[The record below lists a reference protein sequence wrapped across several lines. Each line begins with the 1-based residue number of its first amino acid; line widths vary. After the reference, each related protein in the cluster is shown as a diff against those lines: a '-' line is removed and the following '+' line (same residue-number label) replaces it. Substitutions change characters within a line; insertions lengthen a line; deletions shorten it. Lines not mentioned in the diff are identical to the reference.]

1 MRKLSQE
8 QPATS
13 QRSTKQK
20 KHTHK
25 TCRTRQTSS
34 SQRWHHVHKQ
44 LSIDLD
50 NIATHKKITKQRH
63 QAFTAV
69 TEDTISAKCGG
80 GQVVPRLIKFSRH
93 NTRTKTGLWT
103 LDLRPIQTRFVK
115 QKGGSVEMPYLQELS
130 TVGAS
135 RIPAVGSSRLGGP
148 LNAAA
153 PSHSKTNN
161 SKVTHKK
168 SL

>member
-1 MRKLSQE
+1 MGRKKENRTTGERKRTGQQDTKRKRKTKKNRTKQAIRCVDKLRKLSQK

-13 QRSTKQK
+13 QRKAPSK
-20 KHTHK
+20 KKLHK

-69 TEDTISAKCGG
+69 TEDTTSAKCGG

-103 LDLRPIQTRFVK
+103 LDLRPIQT
-115 QKGGSVEMPYLQELS
+115 
-130 TVGAS
+130 
-135 RIPAVGSSRLGGP
+135 
-148 LNAAA
+148 
-153 PSHSKTNN
+153 
-161 SKVTHKK
+161 
-168 SL
+168 